1 MCLFA
6 HAFLLRYDAYRKME
20 TVHLIEK
27 VKEYLPEDKVALVE
41 KACQFAEQ
49 AHREQQRLSGEPYIE
64 HPLQVAVILADLR
77 LDAEVIAAGLLH
89 DVSEDCGIS
98 LEEIAS
104 GFSPEIAKL
113 VDGVTKLEQ
122 AMKPVQEGI
131 VDGERA
137 ANLRKMLLAMVDDL
151 RVIFIKLA
159 DRLHNMRTLG
169 ALPLYKRRL
178 IARETLEVYA
188 PLAHRLGIWSAKWQL
203 EDLSFRYLEPQEY
216 RRIAHL
222 VNTKR
227 GQREKFIEEATQ
239 ALAREISEADI
250 EAEVVGRPKHIYSI
264 HQKMGRY
271 AAQGKDFNRIHDLF
285 ALRVLVHSIS
295 DCYKALGVV
304 HNLWHPIPDEFDDYI
319 ATPKDNGYRSLH
331 TTVICQGTTPLE
343 VQIRTY
349 EMHRV
354 NQHGVAAHW
363 GYKEG
368 DKKGK
373 KLEAEVAWLQQIAEW
388 QQDLSGEEFLESVK
402 SDILADRVF
411 VYTPKGDIKEL
422 SRGATPL
429 DFAFRVH
436 TELGYH
442 CIGAKVNGRL
452 VPLNYQ
458 LGNGEVVEII
468 ASKGRGRGPS
478 LDWLNPAL
486 GYIRTAQAKQRVK
499 QWFRRLERDQNLE
512 SGKQLLEKEFKRLGG
527 KEVTAEEIARAV
539 NYSDVDDFLV
549 ALGSGIISIPQI
561 EFKLSSRHE
570 PSPRAPQRRIS
581 PASIKVLGV
590 GDLLTRLAN
599 CCHPLPG
606 DEIIG
611 YITQGRGITVH
622 RVDCPNIVNEDE
634 KERLIAVTWGEM
646 EQTYPV
652 TIKIEAWDRVG
663 LLRDIS
669 VIIADAGVNVVEAG
683 VEERKDNA
691 SSLYFTMEVR
701 DTLQLTKVISKIYS
715 VWNVV
720 NITRKG
726 DKE

>member
-1 MCLFA
+1 
-6 HAFLLRYDAYRKME
+6 ME
-20 TVHLIEK
+20 TVQLIERI
-27 VKEYLPEDKVALVE
+27 KEYLPEDKVALVE
-41 KACQFAEQ
+41 KACQFARQ
-49 AHREQQRLSGEPYIE
+49 AHRGQQRLSGEPYIE

-77 LDAEVIAAGLLH
+77 LDADVIAAGLLH

-222 VNTKR
+222 VNTRR
-227 GQREKFIEEATQ
+227 GQREKFIEEVTQ
-239 ALAREISEADI
+239 ALAREISEAGI

-264 HQKMGRY
+264 HQKIGRY

-349 EMHRV
+349 EMHRL
-354 NQHGVAAHW
+354 NQYGVAAHW

-368 DKKGK
+368 EKKGK
-373 KLEAEVAWLQQIAEW
+373 KLEAEVAWLKQLQEW
-388 QQDLSGEEFLESVK
+388 QQDISGEEFLESVK

-422 SRGATPL
+422 SKGATPL

-452 VPLNYQ
+452 VPLNHR

-468 ASKGRGRGPS
+468 ASKGKGRGPS

-486 GYIRTAQAKQRVK
+486 GYIKTAQAKQRVR
-499 QWFRRLERDQNLE
+499 QWFRRLEREQNLE
-512 SGKQLLEKEFKRLGG
+512 SGRQLLEKEFKRLGG
-527 KEVTAEEIARAV
+527 QEVTAEELARAV
-539 NYSDVDDFLV
+539 NYSDVEDFLV
-549 ALGSGIISIPQI
+549 ALGSGVISIPQI
-561 EFKLSSRHE
+561 EFKLSGGHD

-581 PASIKVLGV
+581 PAGIKVLGV

-606 DEIIG
+606 DDIIG

-622 RVDCPNIVNEDE
+622 RLDCPNIVNEDE
-634 KERLIAVTWGEM
+634 KERLIAVAWGEM

-652 TIKIEAWDRVG
+652 TIKIEVWDRVG

-669 VIIADAGVNVVEAG
+669 AIIADAGVNIVEAG

-691 SSLYFTMEVR
+691 SSLYFTLEVR
-701 DTLQLTKVISKIYS
+701 DTLQLTKVISRIYS

>member
-1 MCLFA
+1 
-6 HAFLLRYDAYRKME
+6 ME
-20 TVHLIEK
+20 TVQLIERI
-27 VKEYLPEDKVALVE
+27 KEYLPEDKVALVE

-49 AHREQQRLSGEPYIE
+49 AHRGQQRLSGEPYIE

-77 LDAEVIAAGLLH
+77 LDADVIAAGLLH

-169 ALPLYKRRL
+169 ALPLYKRHL

-222 VNTKR
+222 VNTRR
-227 GQREKFIEEATQ
+227 GQREKFIEEVTQ
-239 ALAREISEADI
+239 ALAREISEAGI

-264 HQKMGRY
+264 HQKIGRY

-349 EMHRV
+349 EMHRL
-354 NQHGVAAHW
+354 NQYGVAAHW

-368 DKKGK
+368 EKKGK
-373 KLEAEVAWLQQIAEW
+373 KLEAEVAWLKQLQEW
-388 QQDLSGEEFLESVK
+388 QQDISGEEFLESVK

-422 SRGATPL
+422 SKGATPL

-452 VPLNYQ
+452 VPLNHR

-468 ASKGRGRGPS
+468 ASKGKGRGPS

-486 GYIRTAQAKQRVK
+486 GYIETAQAKQRVR
-499 QWFRRLERDQNLE
+499 QWFRRLEREQNLE
-512 SGKQLLEKEFKRLGG
+512 SGRQLLEKEFKRLGG
-527 KEVTAEEIARAV
+527 QEVTAEELARAV
-539 NYSDVDDFLV
+539 NYSDVEDFLV
-549 ALGSGIISIPQI
+549 ALGSGVISIPQI
-561 EFKLSSRHE
+561 EFKLSGGHD

-581 PASIKVLGV
+581 PAGIKVLGV

-606 DEIIG
+606 DDIIG

-622 RVDCPNIVNEDE
+622 RLDCPNIVNEDE
-634 KERLIAVTWGEM
+634 KERLIAVAWGEM

-652 TIKIEAWDRVG
+652 TIKIEVWDRVG

-669 VIIADAGVNVVEAG
+669 AIIADAGVNIVEAG

-691 SSLYFTMEVR
+691 SSLYFTLEVR
-701 DTLQLTKVISKIYS
+701 DTLQLTKVISRIYS